1 VVSHGCVGMLTGV
14 AVLLRVAHG
23 GLAGYLRAGRMS
35 LAMLL
40 VCAICADDPPM
51 VGMHITG

>member
-1 VVSHGCVGMLTGV
+1 MVSHGCVGMLTGV